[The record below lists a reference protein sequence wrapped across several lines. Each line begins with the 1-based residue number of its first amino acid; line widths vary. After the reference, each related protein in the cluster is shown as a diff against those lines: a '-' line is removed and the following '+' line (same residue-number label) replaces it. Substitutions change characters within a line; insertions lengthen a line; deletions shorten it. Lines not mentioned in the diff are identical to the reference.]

1 MRPRLRKRGFTL
13 IELLVVIAIIAILIA
28 LLLPAVQQ
36 AREAARRSTCK
47 NNLKQIGL
55 ALHNYHERAN
65 TFPPDAVWT
74 LQTSGNPAGNY
85 TWITMILPDMD
96 QGPLY
101 EQIDFKQP
109 GLKQVVAGK
118 ELQAYQFPGL
128 LCPSDVAYPSVAA
141 NHNVG
146 WTCYAGASGWDEYHL
161 RADRWGGVFKT
172 NIITRI
178 RDITD
183 GTSST
188 IMVGEVGSHN
198 HASGGRNGQGI
209 NKHIRQGNGGVNRS
223 ALVSPATW
231 GNRGLKGWDGT
242 SKNIWVSGYTN
253 PYVKTPTFVMHYPMN
268 SEWPGASSHHT
279 GGCHFLMADG
289 AVRFISEN
297 IQAPVTSQTQ
307 DSLWLSLNTIQS
319 ARFEKQGDF

>member
-1 MRPRLRKRGFTL
+1 L

-55 ALHNYHERAN
+55 ALHNYHERAG
-65 TFPPDAVWT
+65 TFPPDAIWT
-74 LQTSGNPAGNY
+74 LRTSGNPALNY
-85 TWITMILPDMD
+85 TWITMILPDID

-118 ELQAYQFPGL
+118 ELQAYQFPAL

-146 WTCYAGASGWDEYHL
+146 WTCYAGASGWDE
-161 RADRWGGVFKT
+161 RIRTDRLAGAFRT
-172 NIITRI
+172 NVITRI

-188 IMVGEVGSHN
+188 IIVGEVGSHN
-198 HASGGRNGQGI
+198 HQQGGRQGQGV
-209 NKHIRQGNGGVNRS
+209 NKQIRQGNGGVNRS
-223 ALVSPATW
+223 ALVAPATW
-231 GNRGLKGWDGT
+231 GNHPNLKGWDGT
-242 SKNIWVSGYTN
+242 SNRIWVSGYSR
-253 PYVKTPTFVMHYPMN
+253 PYVKNPTFAMVYAMN
-268 SEWPGASSHHT
+268 SEWPGASSQHP
-279 GGCHFLMADG
+279 GGCHFLMGDG

-297 IQAPVTSQTQ
+297 IDAPVTSQTQ
-307 DSLWLSLNTIQS
+307 NSLWLSLNTIASQ
-319 ARFEKQGDF
+319 RFEKQGDF

>member
-1 MRPRLRKRGFTL
+1 L

-55 ALHNYHERAN
+55 ALHNYHERSG
-65 TFPPDAVWT
+65 TFPPDAIWT
-74 LQTSGNPAGNY
+74 LQSSTAVPANY
-85 TWITMILPDMD
+85 TWITMILPDID

-101 EQIDFKQP
+101 EQIDFKVQ
-109 GLKQVVAGK
+109 GFDQLVNGK
-118 ELQAYQFPGL
+118 KLQSYQFPNL
-128 LCPSDVAYPSVAA
+128 LCPSDVPYPSVAA
-141 NHNVG
+141 NHDVG
-146 WTCYAGASGWDEYHL
+146 WTCYAGASGWDEHNK
-161 RADRWGGVFKT
+161 RSDRWGGVFRT
-172 NIITRI
+172 NIVTRI

-223 ALVSPATW
+223 ALVAPATW
-231 GNRGLKGWDGT
+231 GNRGLKAWDAGAT
-242 SKNIWVSGYTN
+242 KHWIWQAGYTA
-253 PYVKTPTFVMHYPMN
+253 PYVKTPTYVMHYSMN

-297 IQAPVTSQTQ
+297 IDAPVTNRTQ